1 MELFESQIGIP
12 DGLKKIDKS
21 ERVSTGETF
30 IKPRIIG
37 GIFEGGSFRTASS
50 GARVEIFPIYDTAI
64 GIISYDDDGVQ
75 VFATKILGD
84 DIGDVTIGN
93 YDGDQG
99 AKWDKSA
106 GVFAVKGEITAY
118 SGTIGGFN
126 LGVDHIKDV
135 ANSFGL
141 TSVVTVGDDIRFWAG
156 STFANR
162 ASAPFR
168 VTEAGAVTASS
179 LTITGGDVTYSTLT
193 GITSARLLG
202 RTTAGVGD
210 VEQITAGTGLTLS
223 AGALSVS
230 ITQYT
235 DALAR
240 AAISET
246 ITGIGYSSSTGVFSL
261 TSGYVIPTTA
271 DESNWDSAYGWGDH
285 SSEGYLLNTSGLALL
300 SSTGSI
306 NAKTVATTNLYTVP
320 VGKTMIPTMAVIRVT
335 TATDITVVPT
345 LGIGVA
351 AGEADIFAPVALTGL
366 DATTKIWTFIT
377 SGLSVKVVA
386 EAIIKLG
393 IDVGAT
399 ATTMTISV
407 DLFGYLY

>member
-135 ANSFGL
+135 ADSFGL
-141 TSVVTVGDDIRFWAG
+141 TSVVTIGDDIRFWAG

>member
-37 GIFEGGSFRTASS
+37 GIFESGSFRTASS

-179 LTITGGDVTYSTLT
+179 LTTTGGDVTYSTLT